1 MRVEIEYAD
10 TVDESKQGTIKI
22 VNSEDE
28 EQVICEKP
36 TSKTDKNKI
45 QIEQNQW

>member
-22 VNSEDE
+22 VNRSNK
-28 EQVICEKP
+28 QVICEKP
-36 TSKTDKNKI
+36 TLKTDKNKI
-45 QIEQNQW
+45 EIEQ